1 MKVSRI
7 EIKDFNQ
14 FKNIDIDLTY
24 PKGHTKAGQ
33 PLDKVCFI
41 GQSGTGKTTLLNLI
55 GGHSYR
61 LDHFQN
67 DYDLSKLKKTSI
79 SFILKELAYKV
90 RLENKE
96 VESASKYVW
105 LDYRLKGK
113 KIDFDKCIEYKNN
126 QLKLIKNQLINF
138 PADLRYEANPN
149 SDKKNISNKKIIDF
163 KNERIED
170 VWQIVFDEIT
180 KYHEKSLI
188 FSQEIAHI
196 AQITS
201 DIKEIQKPVRRF
213 QYWKKR
219 NKSPIEDIADKC
231 IDRLIRGFNLR
242 VKREVDI
249 QKKEDIGFIKIEDFY
264 ANEIP
269 HGLLST
275 GTKQILYSA
284 LPLYLLKPEN
294 TIILF
299 DEPERSL
306 YPDMQRMIIDFYSSL
321 TKDSQ
326 FFYATHSPIIAS
338 SFEPWEII
346 ELKLDENGHVYQDIY
361 YEGERHV
368 DNYHIVPQY
377 LSYDKMLRNVF
388 DLDETRNQIG
398 IDKIGDAL
406 MYKNHLLKLKKE
418 KRKDTKEFEELYLKY
433 TKLAEQLAWDFNV
446 LDDEKS

>member
-1 MKVSRI
+1 M
-7 EIKDFNQ
+7 
-14 FKNIDIDLTY
+14 
-24 PKGHTKAGQ
+24 
-33 PLDKVCFI
+33 
-41 GQSGTGKTTLLNLI
+41 
-55 GGHSYR
+55 
-61 LDHFQN
+61 
-67 DYDLSKLKKTSI
+67 
-79 SFILKELAYKV
+79 
-90 RLENKE
+90 
-96 VESASKYVW
+96 
-105 LDYRLKGK
+105 
-113 KIDFDKCIEYKNN
+113 
-126 QLKLIKNQLINF
+126 
-138 PADLRYEANPN
+138 
-149 SDKKNISNKKIIDF
+149 
-163 KNERIED
+163 
-170 VWQIVFDEIT
+170 QIVFDEIT

-418 KRKDTKEFEELYLKY
+418 KRTDTKEFEELYLKY

>member
-1 MKVSRI
+1 M
-7 EIKDFNQ
+7 
-14 FKNIDIDLTY
+14 
-24 PKGHTKAGQ
+24 
-33 PLDKVCFI
+33 
-41 GQSGTGKTTLLNLI
+41 
-55 GGHSYR
+55 
-61 LDHFQN
+61 
-67 DYDLSKLKKTSI
+67 
-79 SFILKELAYKV
+79 
-90 RLENKE
+90 
-96 VESASKYVW
+96 
-105 LDYRLKGK
+105 
-113 KIDFDKCIEYKNN
+113 
-126 QLKLIKNQLINF
+126 
-138 PADLRYEANPN
+138 
-149 SDKKNISNKKIIDF
+149 
-163 KNERIED
+163 
-170 VWQIVFDEIT
+170 
-180 KYHEKSLI
+180 
-188 FSQEIAHI
+188 
-196 AQITS
+196 
-201 DIKEIQKPVRRF
+201 
-213 QYWKKR
+213 
-219 NKSPIEDIADKC
+219 
-231 IDRLIRGFNLR
+231 
-242 VKREVDI
+242 
-249 QKKEDIGFIKIEDFY
+249 
-264 ANEIP
+264 
-269 HGLLST
+269 LST

-418 KRKDTKEFEELYLKY
+418 KRTDTKEFEELYLKY

>member
-264 ANEIP
+264 AN
-269 HGLLST
+269 
-275 GTKQILYSA
+275 
-284 LPLYLLKPEN
+284 
-294 TIILF
+294 
-299 DEPERSL
+299 
-306 YPDMQRMIIDFYSSL
+306 
-321 TKDSQ
+321 
-326 FFYATHSPIIAS
+326 
-338 SFEPWEII
+338 
-346 ELKLDENGHVYQDIY
+346 
-361 YEGERHV
+361 
-368 DNYHIVPQY
+368 
-377 LSYDKMLRNVF
+377 
-388 DLDETRNQIG
+388 
-398 IDKIGDAL
+398 
-406 MYKNHLLKLKKE
+406 
-418 KRKDTKEFEELYLKY
+418 
-433 TKLAEQLAWDFNV
+433 
-446 LDDEKS
+446 

>member
-24 PKGHTKAGQ
+24 PKGHSKEGQ

-41 GQSGTGKTTLLNLI
+41 GQSGTGKTTLLKIISRIINKHDDATFKYEFGEVSVTIKYFNFIEIKRIKHSEQGSMMFFNIYEEGKERKYYEENIKHIQNEIPLHLI
-55 GGHSYR
+55 FFPS
-61 LDHFQN
+61 
-67 DYDLSKLKKTSI
+67 DLK
-79 SFILKELAYKV
+79 FEYKD
-90 RLENKE
+90 
-96 VESASKYVW
+96 S
-105 LDYRLKGK
+105 GTK
-113 KIDFDKCIEYKNN
+113 KIK
-126 QLKLIKNQLINF
+126 
-138 PADLRYEANPN
+138 
-149 SDKKNISNKKIIDF
+149 NKKIINFNKD
-163 KNERIED
+163 NVSE
-170 VWQIVFDEIT
+170 VWNDILDEIVH
-180 KYHEKSLI
+180 YREKIIRL
-188 FSQEIAHI
+188 
-196 AQITS
+196 
-201 DIKEIQKPVRRF
+201 K
-213 QYWKKR
+213 
-219 NKSPIEDIADKC
+219 NDIADFVTSK
-231 IDRLIRGFNLR
+231 DWSLKKEEFEKALNSHDELMKSKHNPLIKLAEDCLDVVLAPFKLR
-242 VKREVDI
+242 IKRDFEFT
-249 QKKEDIGFIKIEDFY
+249 KKEDIGFIKIEDFNG
-264 ANEIP
+264 NEVP
-269 HGLLST
+269 FDLWST
-275 GTKQILYSA
+275 GTKQLLYST

-306 YPDMQRMIIDFYSSL
+306 YPDMQRMIIDYYSSL

-418 KRKDTKEFEELYLKY
+418 KRTDTKEFEELYLKY